1 MTAPETPAG
10 RRSGLTAGEAAAPR
24 RSRNRSKAKG
34 TRFETAFVRWLQD
47 NGFPQA
53 ERRALRGTQDAGDIA
68 GVAGWTI
75 ELKNCE
81 ALRPSFV
88 DEAERESG
96 NAGTSLFAAVMK
108 RRGKSDPGEALVVM
122 PARVWIE
129 WVKL

>member
-1 MTAPETPAG
+1 MAPDETPAG
-10 RRSGLTAGEAAAPR
+10 RRNAGEGAAPR
-24 RSRNRSKAKG
+24 RSRNRAKAKG

-47 NGFPQA
+47 NGFPHA
-53 ERRALRGTQDAGDIA
+53 ERRALRGTRDAGDIS
-68 GVAGWTI
+68 GVAGWAI

-88 DEAERESG
+88 DEAEREAG
-96 NAGTSLFAAVMK
+96 NAGVPLFAAVMK

-122 PARVWIE
+122 PARIWLE